1 MKNVFV
7 KINNFRLVGKG
18 DSFIEIDPIT
28 LESCEVNLS
37 KKEVETDKNLIV
49 DFNDY
54 NSIYSLFSDYSINH
68 KVETVKEIIH
78 QLLKDKKYIST
89 ESLVDSIKR
98 TLELRNSN
106 YQAAI
111 KRNTLWASFK

>member
-68 KVETVKEIIH
+68 KVETVKEIIR
-78 QLLKDKKYIST
+78 QLLKDKNYTT
-89 ESLVDSIKR
+89 ESLVDSIKK
-98 TLELRNSN
+98 TLELRNNN

-111 KRNTLWASFK
+111 KRNTFWASFK